1 MIKPNVFNEIVNK
14 AIDNVKKKGNFG
26 SIVNA
31 AIQETKKEGNH
42 TDDRVLI
49 LLTETNPHSGYGYE
63 YYHESQPH
71 TTDARLLFPMGTNE
85 KGQNQFLVSFDP
97 TDNDDP
103 THPDPGVPAGW
114 DWKIYGEET
123 ETETEPEQA
132 EAESEARPEQEAPA
146 IVIVLTR
153 LPQLPTQMVSK
164 KDEPT
169 EITGFTLVKMP
180 QIPGIATEI
189 EQYAIMIDQHQFSV
203 QLRTS

>member
-1 MIKPNVFNEIVNK
+1 MIRPNVFNEIVNK

-49 LLTETNPHSGYGYE
+49 LLTETDPHSGYGYE

-85 KGQNQFLVSFDP
+85 KGQNQFLLSFDP

-114 DWKIYGEET
+114 DWKIYGEEQ
-123 ETETEPEQA
+123 TEPESGNQ
-132 EAESEARPEQEAPA
+132 PEPETVA
-146 IVIVLTR
+146 IIIVLTR
-153 LPQLPTQMVSK
+153 LPQLPTQTVNK
-164 KDEPT
+164 NEPT
-169 EITGFTLVKMP
+169 EITGFTLSKMP
-180 QIPGIATEI
+180 PIPGRETEI
-189 EQYAIMIDQHQFSV
+189 EQYAIMIDQNQFSV
-203 QLRTS
+203 QIRTN